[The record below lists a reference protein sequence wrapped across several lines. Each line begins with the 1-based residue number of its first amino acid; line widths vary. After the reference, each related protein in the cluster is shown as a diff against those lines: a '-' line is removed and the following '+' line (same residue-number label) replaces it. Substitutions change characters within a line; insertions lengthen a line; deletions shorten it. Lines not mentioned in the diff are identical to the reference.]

1 MIINVSVAVSRIIDE
16 CNIQTS
22 LDLQAM
28 RARGVEIAN
37 AVYNDWVMTEDNKTE
52 VYYALQD
59 VCSDMA
65 FVLRTLLKN
74 YSAGKDIVS
83 IDIEDAHVEPNEGT
97 ILEAYMRKYLKHSIL
112 SWWYRN
118 RDAELTRANA
128 EAAAAA
134 INQLFTQCL
143 PRTGIHVGRYF

>member
-65 FVLRTLLKN
+65 FALRTLLKN
-74 YSAGKDIVS
+74 YSAGRDIVS
-83 IDIEDAHVEPNEGT
+83 IDIEDAHVDANEGT
-97 ILEAYMRKYLKHSIL
+97 ILEAYMRKYLKHGIL

-128 EAAAAA
+128 EAAVASLD
-134 INQLFTQCL
+134 QLFTQCL
-143 PRTGIHVGRYF
+143 PRTGVLVGRYF